1 MSPHNLEKAMLFDL
15 TDRVVAVIGAG
26 SGIGEAIAHAC
37 AGQGARVACLD
48 IDAAA
53 AARVAGDLNADG
65 AEGAAGA
72 LHDRVDI
79 TDAAD
84 VARALGALAEDGG
97 RLDGVVCTPG
107 VNVRKPILD
116 YTPDDFRRVVDVNLA
131 GSFNVLQASARLMLP
146 ARRGSIVLF
155 ASIRAAV
162 VEPGQSVYA
171 ATKAGI
177 VQLAKAGAAEFGP
190 SGVRVNAI
198 SPGVVETPLTA
209 PIKASP
215 EWYDAYA
222 SKSALGRWAQPHE
235 MAGPTAFLLSDAA
248 SFLTGTTIYVDGGWT
263 AIDGR
268 FQPPGMG

>member
-1 MSPHNLEKAMLFDL
+1 MPFDL
-15 TDRVVAVIGAG
+15 TDRAVAVIGAG
-26 SGIGEAIAHAC
+26 SGIGEAVARLC
-37 AGQGARVACLD
+37 AAQGARVACLD
-48 IDAAA
+48 IDETAAR
-53 AARVAGDLNADG
+53 RVAGELT
-65 AEGAAGA
+65 EAGA
-72 LHDRVDI
+72 RGADHDRVDI
-79 TDAAD
+79 TDAVD
-84 VARALGALAEDGG
+84 VARALEALADAAGP
-97 RLDGVVCTPG
+97 LHGVVCTPG
-107 VNVRKPILD
+107 VNVRKPIID

-146 ARRGSIVLF
+146 ARHGSIVLF

-190 SGVRVNAI
+190 AGVRVNAI

-248 SFLTGTTIYVDGGWT
+248 SFVTGTTIYVDGGWT

>member
-1 MSPHNLEKAMLFDL
+1 MFEL

-26 SGIGEAIAHAC
+26 SGIGEAVARAC
-37 AGQGARVACLD
+37 ARQGARVACLD
-48 IDAAA
+48 LDET
-53 AARVAGDLNADG
+53 AARRVADDLPG
-65 AEGAAGA
+65 ATAA
-72 LHDRVDI
+72 RVDI

-84 VARALGALAEDGG
+84 VAASLGAVAAAGG

-107 VNVRKPILD
+107 VNVRKPIVD
-116 YTPDDFRRVVDVNLA
+116 YTPDEFRKVVDVNLA
-131 GSFNVLQASARLMLP
+131 GSFHVLQSSARLMIP
-146 ARRGSIVLF
+146 AGRGSIVLF

-177 VQLAKAGAAEFGP
+177 VQLAKSGAAEFGP
-190 SGVRVNAI
+190 AGVRVNAI
-198 SPGVVETPLTA
+198 APGVVETPLTA

-215 EWYDAYA
+215 DWYGAYA
-222 SKSALGRWAQPHE
+222 TKSALGRWAQPVE

-263 AIDGR
+263 AVDGR